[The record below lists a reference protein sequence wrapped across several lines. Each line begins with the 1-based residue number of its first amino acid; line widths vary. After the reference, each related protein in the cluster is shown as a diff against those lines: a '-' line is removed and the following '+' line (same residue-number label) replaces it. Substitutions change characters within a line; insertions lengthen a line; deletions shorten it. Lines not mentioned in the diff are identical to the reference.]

1 MASILLD
8 TNVIS
13 ELMRSQPEPAVM
25 DWFERRTG
33 DVFYISVV
41 TQAEI
46 MFGISLLP
54 AGKRRDALERA
65 ANEMFS
71 QDFADRCLSFDSS
84 CVTNY
89 ATVASGRRRIGQA
102 ISTED
107 ALIAAI
113 ALTHGYPLA
122 TRNIKDFMSINGLTL
137 YNPWQT

>member
-33 DVFYISVV
+33 DVFYVSVV
-41 TQAEI
+41 TQAEV
-46 MFGISLLP
+46 MLGISLLP
-54 AGKRRDALERA
+54 AGKRRNALDTA
-65 ANEMFS
+65 AIGMFS
-71 QDFADRCLSFDSS
+71 QDFADRCLPFDTS

-89 ATVASGRRRIGQA
+89 ATIASERRRIGQA

-122 TRNIKDFMSINGLTL
+122 TRNMKDFMSISGLTL
-137 YNPWQT
+137 YNPWQP